1 MRTSEGVDVIKVV
14 FDTNI
19 IVSGLIANT
28 GAPYETIELWRRDN
42 VVLLISDAIID
53 EVSDVL
59 TRPFFRD
66 QRHIT
71 KSDIDRIKHALKTDA
86 TIVSPNSRLKVV
98 GNDPDDNRIIECA
111 LDGGADYIIS
121 GDHHLLELKRFAGI
135 QIVTAKEFLTI
146 FKTENR

>member
-1 MRTSEGVDVIKVV
+1 MIKVV

>member
-1 MRTSEGVDVIKVV
+1 VIKVV

>member
-1 MRTSEGVDVIKVV
+1 VIKVV

-28 GAPYETIELWRRDN
+28 GAPYETIELWRRDD

-53 EVSDVL
+53 EVADVL

-71 KSDIDRIKHALKTDA
+71 KSDIDRIKYALKTDA
-86 TIVSPNSRLKVV
+86 TIVFPNSRLKVV

-111 LDGGADYIIS
+111 LDGSADYIIS
-121 GDHHLLELKRFAGI
+121 GDHHLLELKQFAGI